1 MTVINLQNNNPKNFI
16 EIFNKWLEKDIVK
29 INSVISENLV
39 SSATLI
45 SDLSNH
51 IINSGGKRIRPL
63 LTVACSKLCNYTGSR
78 HIELASVI
86 EFIHTATLLHDDVV
100 DNSKKRRGK
109 SSANFVWDNKSSI
122 LVGDYLLSKAFRMLI
137 NDGSMKCLEIISKA
151 SLKISHGEVKQLVSI
166 KNLHTSET
174 EYLDIITHKTA
185 ILFSAACQIGGEVSE
200 VNSDKKKCL
209 AEFGKYLGI
218 AYQII
223 DDTLDYFSEFK
234 LSGKQPGNDLKE
246 GKMSLP
252 LILCYKRCDRREK
265 RIVEFIIS
273 KDLNTRN
280 DFKKVVELMNKYNVK
295 EDCITKAKHFSTMA
309 KDSLGIFSE
318 TQEKEKLLDLTDFL
332 TERLS

>member
-332 TERLS
+332 TERSS

>member
-1 MTVINLQNNNPKNFI
+1 MTVIKLNNKSNKNPL
-16 EIFNKWLEKDIVK
+16 EIFNKWLESDILK
-29 INSVISENLV
+29 INKLISENLSGSV
-39 SSATLI
+39 SLVSQV
-45 SDLSNH
+45 SNH

-137 NDGSMKCLEIISKA
+137 NDGSMKCLDIISKA
-151 SLKISHGEVKQLVSI
+151 SVKISHGEVKQLISI

-174 EYLDIITHKTA
+174 EYLDIINHKTA
-185 ILFSAACQIGGEVSE
+185 VLFSAACQIGGEVSE
-200 VNSDKKKCL
+200 INSEKKKCL
-209 AEFGKYLGI
+209 AEFGTYLGM

-223 DDTLDYFSEFK
+223 DDTLDYFSEFR
-234 LSGKQPGNDLKE
+234 LSGKDPGNDLKE

-252 LILCYKRCDRREK
+252 LIICFKRCNNKEK
-265 RIVEFIIS
+265 RLVEFIIT
-273 KDLNTRN
+273 KDIVNRK
-280 DFKKVVELMNKYNVK
+280 DFNRIVVLMKKYNVK
-295 EDCITKAKHFSTMA
+295 DDCIKKAMHFSIMA
-309 KDSLGIFSE
+309 KDSLGTFSDS
-318 TQEKEKLLDLTDFL
+318 QEKKILLNLTDFL
-332 TERLS
+332 TQRSS

>member
-318 TQEKEKLLDLTDFL
+318 SQEKEKLLDLTDFL
-332 TERLS
+332 TERSS